1 MYLQEYAD
9 PYGYCARIREQYEM
23 EEIQDENRKVWGED
37 ERKNPNK
44 IITIDMNE
52 SEHKQL
58 KCK

>member
-1 MYLQEYAD
+1 
-9 PYGYCARIREQYEM
+9 M

-52 SEHKQL
+52 SEFKQL

>member
-1 MYLQEYAD
+1 
-9 PYGYCARIREQYEM
+9 M
-23 EEIQDENRKVWGED
+23 EEIQEENKKVWGED

-58 KCK
+58 KAVYMLKQKNLIALNAIP